1 MLHNDHNFDPYETF
15 SFTLDIVSP
24 EETLLLVKRG
34 DVTISDPVD
43 ADFVL
48 SSKSHNTEEV
58 DILNKFLDS
67 VPAFKAA
74 SEEDGAV
81 SVTLTLEQLNNY
93 GFTMEETEELV
104 GEDLD
109 NDNEAGESE
118 EHRELVDRE
127 SPVEELEISDSSIED
142 PLAIFDKESPESDYS
157 DSSSA
162 YVESILSKLKQKTQY
177 SPIVSLYVSTDT
189 SLEEGA
195 QWGEILQKLIRLLR
209 QQTTQMTPAEI
220 QNFLSQY
227 DKGTKSSLQE
237 FSKFALSSG
246 NFGFGISGNTPVI
259 FYKTGNEPV
268 DLNAKTLFFDAL
280 GLI

>member
-1 MLHNDHNFDPYETF
+1 MLHNAHNFDPYETF
-15 SFTLDIVSP
+15 SFTLDMSP
-24 EETLLLVKRG
+24 EETLLLVRRG
-34 DVTISDPVD
+34 DTTVSDSVD

-58 DILNKFLDS
+58 DILNKFLAS
-67 VPAFKAA
+67 VPAFKDA
-74 SEEDGAV
+74 SEEDGAI

-118 EHRELVDRE
+118 EHRKLVDRE
-127 SPVEELEISDSSIED
+127 SPVEDLEISDSSIED

-157 DSSSA
+157 DSSYA
-162 YVESILSKLKQKTQY
+162 YVESILSSLKQKTQY
-177 SPIVSLYVSTDT
+177 SPIISLYT
-189 SLEEGA
+189 SNDINLEEGA
-195 QWGEILQKLIRLLR
+195 QWGEILRKLIDLLKH
-209 QQTTQMTPAEI
+209 QTVQMTPQEI

-227 DKGTKSSLQE
+227 DKGTKGSLQE
-237 FSKFALSSG
+237 FYKFALSSK

-259 FYKTGNEPV
+259 FYKTGNEPI
-268 DLNAKTLFFDAL
+268 DLNAKNVFFDAL